1 MGSDFRDLS
10 FCAAQVHPKPQSQRN
25 KCLVALIRSRGCCA
39 PGEKSGEDLCASG
52 VWAGF
57 N

>member
-52 VWAGF
+52 VLGRV
-57 N
+57 